1 MMKYV
6 GILIISLLVLFTY
19 NSDAFDLASEIRSGS
34 YCKKEIFKR
43 FKSIEKTQHELIKFQ
58 PKRALMTLVEQMEAM
73 CPWSIQRDLNGDKI
87 EDWVGFTKIG
97 SKVELIAYLSMGRN
111 YSLQVLKSMDN
122 LPKDLFLRW
131 MQTKYLKNFTSKKLN
146 IGGIQY
152 ALQVTK
158 LNDSTDIYLWD
169 GKGLSKI
176 LTTPQM
182 F

>member
-1 MMKYV
+1 
-6 GILIISLLVLFTY
+6 
-19 NSDAFDLASEIRSGS
+19 
-34 YCKKEIFKR
+34 
-43 FKSIEKTQHELIKFQ
+43 
-58 PKRALMTLVEQMEAM
+58 
-73 CPWSIQRDLNGDKI
+73 
-87 EDWVGFTKIG
+87 
-97 SKVELIAYLSMGRN
+97 MGRN